1 MSAPED
7 VSSDGEPGG
16 LDARASDS
24 ARIYQAG
31 RDQYIAERDLHVH
44 YETGVRRARRAT
56 APTPTAECPYPGL
69 AAFAEDQSS
78 WFFGRDAVTADLL
91 VRLDERLR
99 YGGALVVVAPS
110 GAGKSSIL
118 RAGLLPALARGALP
132 AAESARWP
140 RVHLTPTAHPS
151 TALFA
156 HLAQAVGVNPQNAYA
171 ALSIGSQK
179 CVAVLHAAIA
189 GAGQSGRRLVL
200 VVDQLEELFTLCGS
214 EQERRDFLDVLTGL
228 ARSQPDGAGP
238 MALVVLGLR
247 SDFYTP
253 CADYPQL
260 RSALQERQLVVG
272 SMTQSELRE
281 AITFPARAVGLE
293 VEPGLVELL
302 LRDLGVHAS
311 GTTRPLSRGDPAQ
324 GYEAGRLPL
333 LAHALRATWQQRH
346 GHVLTVEGY
355 QATGGIRSAIT
366 TTAERIFHSLQPE
379 EQKIARPIFLRLVKI
394 GDGVEDTRRQVPR
407 ADLIDM
413 GPGPATVVAAFTNG
427 RLLTQ
432 HQDTIEITHE
442 ALLGAWPRLRDWIEA
457 DRAGHLLHQDL
468 EESAAAWTR
477 SHHDSGMLYRGQRLE
492 AVRVW
497 ANRSHHTHFSPV
509 TSAFLGASIHHS
521 RRGTRIRRAAIAVL
535 TALALIASTAAVLA
549 FQQRSRAQAQRD
561 EAVFSQVKAE
571 AGGMRS
577 SQASLAAQLN
587 LTAHRMRPD
596 DPDLRTRLIE
606 DASRPLSRPLAG
618 GSGPFHDVGFSPDG
632 DLLAAGSDDGSVQ
645 LWRFTD
651 SDAIEPI
658 GRAASDAY
666 DGPVNAVAFSP
677 EGGLLATAN
686 NDGSVRLFDVAD
698 PAHPRQLGHTPTTSR
713 AVGPAAVGVSI
724 SHDGRVMV
732 KATNGEQVQSWD
744 ISDPRRPRLL
754 SRTPASPDVW
764 AISSVAFSPTGRYLA
779 GGSSDGSAQLW
790 DMRDPSAPVPLGHT
804 TDVPASDV
812 YEAEGG
818 VSFSPDE
825 KTLASAGGDGFVRL
839 WDVSD
844 KSRLTLLGSPL
855 QQQFSA
861 ATDVAFSPDGRTLAS
876 TTAAQ
881 YVCIWNLADLE
892 DVPLMES
899 LRGHLIGAN
908 ALAFRPSDGSLV
920 TAGADPAPLLWQL
933 PRTVMNRDAGLVMVE
948 SFAPDRTMV
957 TVSGDGAI
965 RRWSIRNVAH
975 PEILESGRFDRPS
988 RDTPIEEWPQVVA
1001 LNSGGDAM
1009 AVARKATGVELW
1021 DIADLRHPALVG
1033 TLPKTRDAVFTSLA
1047 FSPDGHLLAGGDQL
1061 SPWIWDVTDPPHTKL
1076 VKRLPRSGAGL
1087 IHMDQ
1092 LAFSP
1097 DGHLLAALNGPEK
1110 QVSLWDVRDPA
1121 HPDLVGR
1128 THRISADG
1136 EYAVAMAFSPKGNLI
1151 ATGSD
1156 KGRIR
1161 LWTVSDA
1168 GVPSFAG
1175 ATDVPTGDV
1184 ATVAFSPDERIL
1196 ATGGGDSMLRLWD
1209 VSKPSKPAAFGEP
1222 LTGHTRTIDTVS
1234 FAPNAPVLVSD
1245 SYDGTVRLWPTETS
1259 FDIDLVCKACA
1270 STLTRNQWRLHMH
1283 GLPYDPPCL
1292 AAPRT

>member
-7 VSSDGEPGG
+7 VSSDGEPGR

-44 YETGVRRARRAT
+44 YETGVRRARRAVD
-56 APTPTAECPYPGL
+56 ATPTTECPYPGL
-69 AAFAEDQSS
+69 AAFAEDQSG

-132 AAESARWP
+132 AAGSAHWP
-140 RVHLTPTAHPS
+140 RVLLTPSAHPS
-151 TALFA
+151 AALFA
-156 HLAQAVGVNPQNAYA
+156 HLAQAVGVNPQNASA
-171 ALSIGSQK
+171 ALNIGSQT

-228 ARSQPDGAGP
+228 ASPQPDGTGP
-238 MALVVLGLR
+238 TALVVLGLR

-260 RSALQERQLVVG
+260 RSALQERQLVLG
-272 SMTQSELRE
+272 SMTQEELRE
-281 AITFPARAVGLE
+281 AITLPARAVGLE

-302 LRDLGVHAS
+302 LRDLGVH
-311 GTTRPLSRGDPAQ
+311 TQ
-324 GYEAGRLPL
+324 GYETGRLPL

-346 GHVLTVEGY
+346 GHLLTVEGY
-355 QATGGIRSAIT
+355 QATGGIRNAIT

-379 EQKIARPIFLRLVKI
+379 EQKIARPLFLRLVKI
-394 GDGVEDTRRQVPR
+394 GDGVEDTRRRVSR
-407 ADLIDM
+407 TDLIDM
-413 GPGPATVVAAFTNG
+413 GPGPAAVIAAFTNG

-432 HQDTIEITHE
+432 HQDTIEIAHE
-442 ALLGAWPRLRDWIEA
+442 ALLQAWPRLREWIEA

-468 EESAAAWTR
+468 EEAAAAWTR
-477 SHHDSGMLYRGQRLE
+477 SHHDTGMLYRGQRLE
-492 AVRVW
+492 TVRVW
-497 ANRSHHTHFSPV
+497 VNRSHHAHFSPV
-509 TSAFLGASIHHS
+509 ASAFLGASIHHS

-549 FQQRSRAQAQRD
+549 YQQRSSAQAQRD
-561 EAVFSQVKAE
+561 AAVFSQVKAE
-571 AGGMRS
+571 AGGLRG

-606 DASRPLSRPLAG
+606 DASMPLSRPLPG
-618 GSGPFHDVGFSPDG
+618 GSGPFQDVAFSPDG

-651 SDAIEPI
+651 SNAVEPI
-658 GRAASDAY
+658 SRAASDAY
-666 DGPVNAVAFSP
+666 DGPVNAVAFGS

-686 NDGSVRLFDVAD
+686 NDGSIRLFDLAD
-698 PAHPRQLGHTPTTSR
+698 PAHPRQLGRTPTTSR
-713 AVGPAAVGVSI
+713 AVGPAAVGVAI
-724 SHDGRVMV
+724 SRDGRVMV
-732 KATNGEQVQSWD
+732 RATNDEQVQAWD

-754 SRTPASPDVW
+754 GRTPASPDVW

-779 GGSSDGSAQLW
+779 GGSDDGSAQLW
-790 DMRDPSAPVPLGHT
+790 DMRDPAAPVPLGHT
-804 TDVPASDV
+804 TDIPASDT
-812 YEAEGG
+812 YETEGG
-818 VSFSPDE
+818 VAFSPGE
-825 KTLASAGGDGFVRL
+825 KTLATAGSDGFVRL
-839 WDVSD
+839 WDISN
-844 KSRLTLLGSPL
+844 KNHLTLLGSPL

-861 ATDVAFSPDGRTLAS
+861 VTDVAFSPDGRTLAS

-881 YVCIWNLADLE
+881 YVCVWNLADLE
-892 DVPLMES
+892 DVPLMEP

-908 ALAFRPSDGSLV
+908 SLAFRPGDASLV
-920 TAGADPAPLLWQL
+920 TAGADPAPLLWHL
-933 PRTVMNRDAGLVMVE
+933 RKTVMNRDAGLVVAE

-965 RRWSIRNVAH
+965 RRWSIRNVGN
-975 PEILESGRFDRPS
+975 PEILESGWFDRSS
-988 RDTPIEEWPQVVA
+988 RDTLIEEWPSVIA
-1001 LNSGGDAM
+1001 LSPGGDVM
-1009 AVARKATGVELW
+1009 AVARETTGVELW
-1021 DIADLRHPALVG
+1021 DIADLRNPELVG
-1033 TLPKTRDAVFTSLA
+1033 TVPKTRDAVFTSLA
-1047 FSPDGHLLAGGDQL
+1047 FSPDGRLLAGGDQL
-1061 SPWIWDVTDPPHTKL
+1061 TPWLWDVTDPRHARL
-1076 VKRLPRSGAGL
+1076 VKRLPRSGAEL
-1087 IHMDQ
+1087 IHLEQ

-1097 DGHLLAALNGPEK
+1097 DGNLLAGLNGPEK
-1110 QVSLWDVRDPA
+1110 QVSLWDVRDPV
-1121 HPDLVGR
+1121 HPDLVGQ
-1128 THRISADG
+1128 TQHISADG

-1156 KGRIR
+1156 KGKIR
-1161 LWTVSDA
+1161 LWTVSDT

-1175 ATDVPTGDV
+1175 ATEVPTGDV
-1184 ATVAFSPDERIL
+1184 ATIAFSPDERIL

-1209 VSKPSKPAAFGEP
+1209 VSKPSKPVAFGEP
-1222 LTGHTRTIDTVS
+1222 LTGHTRTIDTVA

-1259 FDIDLVCKACA
+1259 FDIDLVCKASA
-1270 STLTRNQWRLHMH
+1270 GTLTRDQWRIHMP
-1283 GLPYDPPCL
+1283 GLPYDPPC
-1292 AAPRT
+1292 P